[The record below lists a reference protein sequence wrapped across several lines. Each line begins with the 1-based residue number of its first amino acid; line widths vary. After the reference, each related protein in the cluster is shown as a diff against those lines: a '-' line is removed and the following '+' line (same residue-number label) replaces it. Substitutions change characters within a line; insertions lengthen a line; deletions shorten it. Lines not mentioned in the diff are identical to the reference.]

1 MTPDRVSG
9 NLNAFIIKSINIGK
23 ALGRVCVAQNYDLY
37 WSVGLYETQRRYREG
52 CFVGEGKGALRGE
65 PLFVGASYLSLVSD
79 LFFFLQLGNMLSD
92 EKSFAQRHL
101 VAFVR

>member
-1 MTPDRVSG
+1 M
-9 NLNAFIIKSINIGK
+9 
-23 ALGRVCVAQNYDLY
+23 AQNYDLY